1 MGDDAKRRMEKHK
14 DVMQYTK
21 SSVTRAF
28 GQAMAENNMKGM
40 LKIILKAK
48 LMKYVFEISF
58 LTHSCLEI

>member
-48 LMKYVFEISF
+48 LMK
-58 LTHSCLEI
+58 